1 MQAATSEFVGTVF
14 TATSTARPIFTPTVT
29 TTLRSSG
36 APQAVIIVPCTRGA
50 PSWALDRGAVW
61 RWGAEEVS
69 RLLVA
74 FVVPLGAAVED
85 ADQADTEETTA
96 AQPRAKRSLALGA
109 VPTATVPAS
118 RTTAINRNLPAR
130 PVCICAVAF

>member
-1 MQAATSEFVGTVF
+1 
-14 TATSTARPIFTPTVT
+14 
-29 TTLRSSG
+29 
-36 APQAVIIVPCTRGA
+36 VIIVPCTRGA